1 MSCADDY
8 SLCKPMRNSSCY
20 PTTQR
25 CVYQTY
31 RSRPLFCPG
40 LEHLY
45 HCDEFECPTMYKCPG
60 TYCIPTR
67 ILCDHSPDCPDKDD
81 ELDCQDKL
89 GCPGLLRCRGEN
101 ICVHPGEICDGI
113 LHCLMTGDDEMFCEI
128 THCPKSCVCLG
139 SSAQCDGVS
148 DNTYQLTTPMN
159 LRMLIMNRCKMQGNA
174 QYRDIGLIYLRIAN
188 CTFIKNMITS
198 LLFSKLHKLRF
209 LYLLRSHI
217 EYVQSHSFS
226 KLEVLEVL
234 EIKEHQIQ
242 VLVNL
247 IFTGLQML
255 PSLDLS
261 QLSINDVHSKA
272 FSGLTN
278 VKHLNISLNPITR
291 LHDFLFSTL
300 HHLQSVD
307 LRQTKLLFIEEHSLY
322 SPSRSVIMYFDKT
335 ICCCYLS
342 GHHRC
347 YVTDVLFKGQQ
358 QCHQRMSTKFTEH
371 IVVGLLAIAVV
382 LLNFTSLILLRKR
395 RMYRSHLVLCQ
406 HLNVTSMLPAVS
418 LLLLCIAS
426 SLYKNN
432 YIYIETT
439 WPNSLLCNIL
449 YSLPGIGY
457 TSSRC
462 CVFLIVLDQLLAMKY
477 PLKQQRLS
485 AMQLLGVLYSYM
497 LLVLIWHISRAFF
510 IDISNVGCHP
520 FIVTSSDSLL
530 EWLSRMDVAVS
541 SIFVVTSLGFMYY
554 AIVRTVQR
562 SSRRIRSS
570 RSTDN
575 TVNSITRHAII
586 MISIELMNLLSVA
599 ALLVTTF
606 YWFKNRPEHISVFTS
621 IMTLLM
627 NILHVVYF
635 ALKQHI

>member
-8 SLCKPMRNSSCY
+8 SLCKPMTNSSCY

-67 ILCDHSPDCPDKDD
+67 MLCDHSPDCPDKDD

-89 GCPGLLRCRGEN
+89 ACPGLLRCRGEN

-113 LHCLMTGDDEMFCEI
+113 LHCLMTGDDEMFCEV
-128 THCPKSCVCLG
+128 THCPKSCVCRG

-159 LRMLIMNRCKMQGNA
+159 LRMLIMNRFMMQGNA
-174 QYRDIGLIYLRIAN
+174 QYHEIWLIHLRIKN
-188 CTFIKNMITS
+188 CIFIKNMITS
-198 LLFSKLHKLRF
+198 LLFSKLHQLRF
-209 LYLLRSHI
+209 LYLLRSRI
-217 EYVQSHSFS
+217 EFIQSHSFN
-226 KLEVLEVL
+226 KLTLLEVL

-242 VLVNL
+242 VLGNL
-247 IFTGLQML
+247 IFTGLPLL

-261 QLSINDVHSKA
+261 HLSINVVHSKA
-272 FSGLTN
+272 FSGLTS

-291 LHDFLFSTL
+291 LQDFLFSTL

-307 LRQTKLLFIEEHSLY
+307 LQLTNLMFIEEHSLF
-322 SPSRSVIMYFDKT
+322 SPSLGIIMYFDKP
-335 ICCCYLS
+335 IYCCYLS
-342 GHHRC
+342 WHHRC

-358 QCHQRMSTKFTEH
+358 QCRQMMSTKFSEY
-371 IVVGLLAIAVV
+371 IVVGLLAMAVV

-418 LLLLCIAS
+418 LLLLCLAS
-426 SLYKNN
+426 SLYMNN
-432 YIYIETT
+432 YIYIKSI
-439 WPNSLLCNIL
+439 WPESSLCNIL
-449 YSLPGIGY
+449 YSLPGVGY

-485 AMQLLGVLYSYM
+485 VMQLLGVLYSYM
-497 LLVLIWHISRAFF
+497 LLALVWHISRAFY
-510 IDISNVGCHP
+510 IDISNVNCHP
-520 FIVTSSDSLL
+520 YIVTPSDSLL
-530 EWLSRMDVAVS
+530 EWFSRMDLAVS
-541 SIFVVTSLGFMYY
+541 SVFVVISLGFMYY

-570 RSTDN
+570 RSTDR
-575 TVNSITRHAII
+575 TVNSIIRHAII
-586 MISIELMNLLSVA
+586 MISIELMNLLSMA
-599 ALLVTTF
+599 TLLVITF
-606 YWFKNRPEHISVFTS
+606 YWYKNKPEHISVLIS

-627 NILHVVYF
+627 NSLHVVYF
-635 ALKQHI
+635 ALKQQL